1 MHGKGTLI
9 YPNGER
15 YEGSW
20 VYGKRHGFG
29 AYHYLDGGRYEGEW
43 VDDRI
48 QGKGKSVYANGNVS
62 GGRRLG
68 ARVRRARAHVAH
80 GQGRSSRAPSPPPP
94 LARRPSAPA
103 ASGADET
110 TRPLLP
116 YRTFPHN
123 NADL

>member
-68 ARVRRARAHVAH
+68 ARVRRARA
-80 GQGRSSRAPSPPPP
+80 RTSRTGKEQLARAAAAARTVPQRACRLELTADPPPP
-94 LARRPSAPA
+94 HFS
-103 ASGADET
+103 
-110 TRPLLP
+110 
-116 YRTFPHN
+116 HN